1 MKQVINMG
9 FEYDMLYKYYL
20 LNSMNKKNQYNGRNF
35 ENVDV
40 EALLSLFMDRESV
53 TVF

>member
-1 MKQVINMG
+1 MG

-35 ENVDV
+35 ENV